1 MQNKED
7 LRVQKTKAA
16 LNEAFTNLLAEKSF
30 EDISVN
36 EICVKAEIRR
46 ATFYKHF
53 DDKNHF
59 LREYIGFLR
68 QRYEK
73 NTNQAEK
80 TGITTRYYVDYAKR
94 AVRFIYDNDKIV
106 SHALSSNMLHV
117 ILGIIT
123 EKNYHDTCDKLRL
136 SVSMGM
142 KLPAPVETVSAMLT
156 GGVAT
161 AICLWLFEK
170 KEKSI
175 EELEKELEILVSNV
189 LRV

>member
-1 MQNKED
+1 MQTKED

-16 LNEAFTNLLAEKSF
+16 LNDAFTNLLAEKSF

-36 EICVKAEIRR
+36 EICVRAEIRR
-46 ATFYKHF
+46 ATFYKHY

-68 QRYEK
+68 RRYER
-73 NTNQAEK
+73 NTNQADK
-80 TGITTRYYVDYAKR
+80 TGITAKYYVDYAKR
-94 AVRFIYDNDKIV
+94 VVNFVCENEKIIN
-106 SHALSSNMLHV
+106 HALSSNIRDV
-117 ILGIIT
+117 IIGMIT
-123 EKNYHDTCDKLRL
+123 EKNYHDTCEKLRA
-136 SVSMGM
+136 SVSMGLR
-142 KLPAPVETVSAMLT
+142 LPASVETVSAMMT

-170 KEKSI
+170 KDRSI
-175 EELEKELEILVSNV
+175 EMLEKELEILVTNV